1 MVTTKKTAIEYTK
14 EMRREL
20 KCFTTKTISKGR
32 QVFSGMTEKAMKKKR
47 SDRKRY
53 MENSKMTEISPFL
66 STTCSVNALNFLIS
80 YYLQC
85 KPLNSNQ
92 QVDWHVE

>member
-1 MVTTKKTAIEYTK
+1 
-14 EMRREL
+14 
-20 KCFTTKTISKGR
+20 
-32 QVFSGMTEKAMKKKR
+32 
-47 SDRKRY
+47 